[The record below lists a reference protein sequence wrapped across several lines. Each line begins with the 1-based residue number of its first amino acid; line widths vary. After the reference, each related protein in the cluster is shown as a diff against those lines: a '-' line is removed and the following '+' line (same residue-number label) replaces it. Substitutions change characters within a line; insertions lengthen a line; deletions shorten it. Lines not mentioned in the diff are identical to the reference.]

1 MSALLPFASLALAS
15 CASAAV
21 AEPTVIAELPVETV
35 AVATEPPAAE
45 VVATEVAQAT
55 ATSADWADVLSAFV
69 TGDGGFRYEA
79 LRADEARLAGLDR
92 YLAAVASADVSGES
106 RDAQLAFYINAYNAY
121 TVKSVIELW
130 PVESVLQEDG
140 FFDGRTHTIAGRE
153 LTLNALENDIIRG
166 EFHEPR
172 IHFLVN
178 CASASCPWLVGEV
191 VTAEN
196 LEGLLEQQAQSYVR
210 RTTQLDT
217 SAGTIGVSQ
226 IFEWFAGDFEASGG
240 VRAFLA
246 AHVEPANADFVRD
259 EAHAITFW
267 PYDWATNAR

>member
-1 MSALLPFASLALAS
+1 MSAFLPLASLALAS

-21 AEPTVIAELPVETV
+21 AEPSVVVEP
-35 AVATEPPAAE
+35 AVAIATEAPIAD
-45 VVATEVAQAT
+45 VVADEVAQAT
-55 ATSADWADVLSAFV
+55 VATADWADVLSAFV
-69 TGDGGFRYEA
+69 TADGGFRYEA

-92 YLAAVASADVSGES
+92 FLAAVASADVSGES

-140 FFDGRTHTIAGRE
+140 FFDGRTHMIAGRE

-191 VTAEN
+191 VSADN
-196 LEGLLEQQAQSYVR
+196 LEGLLERQAESYVR

-217 SAGTIGVSQ
+217 AAGTIGASQ

-246 AHVEPANADFVRD
+246 AHVEPTNVDFVRD